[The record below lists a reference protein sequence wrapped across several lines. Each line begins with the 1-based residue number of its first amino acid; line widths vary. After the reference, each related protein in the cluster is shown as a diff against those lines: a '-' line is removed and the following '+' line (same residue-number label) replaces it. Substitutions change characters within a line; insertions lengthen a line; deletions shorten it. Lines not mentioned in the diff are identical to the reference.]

1 MFFIDHRHNFK
12 SDPIAVEEGFSFRQG
27 LVGEANSPKLSLV
40 SFAWEWT
47 MPLKIKTRI
56 FMRKKTRKV
65 SKMQAGG
72 KLGLASLPMVSYNV
86 HNLPNTLYMH
96 QRQHSHQLQLFS
108 SSTMIL
114 TSLVLHHVHHLVILV
129 GHVATLVSHLATLVD
144 QQTPRHWE
152 CKSESV
158 TNLPTRR
165 SRC

>member
-12 SDPIAVEEGFSFRQG
+12 SDPIAVGEGFSFRQG

-47 MPLKIKTRI
+47 MPLKIETKI
-56 FMRKKTRKV
+56 FMRNKFQSFEDA
-65 SKMQAGG
+65 SKI
-72 KLGLASLPMVSYNV
+72 ASLPMVSYNV

-114 TSLVLHHVHHLVILV
+114 TSLVLHHVHHLV
-129 GHVATLVSHLATLVD
+129 
-144 QQTPRHWE
+144 
-152 CKSESV
+152 KS
-158 TNLPTRR
+158 
-165 SRC
+165 